1 VRILLASAWLA
12 IACSGQAPDLSLD
25 GPVVVGMPV
34 WLKVPAR
41 NTVENHY
48 PFHPGTPS
56 SFGCKQVEVRRDGQL
71 LPLIPGLAT
80 YPFNNPFDVGNP
92 CSSKLAMREV
102 NHPPRLPL
110 HLRFRFDRPGI
121 YEVRY
126 SPTGSM
132 SGLDGRTVWTEW
144 MRFEIKAQSP
154 GQRANWL
161 KEMSAR
167 PHMDSTELL
176 TDFLPSILGIPD
188 PASLQILGQY
198 LYHPDIEV
206 RQYAA
211 AGLTY
216 WPDAEADARVAE
228 WIRTRGPTDVM
239 LYFIDRPHDGP
250 ARNLDSIFES
260 TLPYL
265 LSDTPFLVSGAIE
278 AIRHLTYGTGL
289 EVTPEFRARAFKA
302 TIEAAP
308 HILALGDPVIRKRY
322 REVRSRI
329 GDPVKE

>member
-1 VRILLASAWLA
+1 MRVLLVSAWMA
-12 IACSGQAPDLSLD
+12 MACSGQAPDLSLD
-25 GPVVVGMPV
+25 GPAAVGMPV

-80 YPFNNPFDVGNP
+80 HPFNNPFDLGNP
-92 CSSKLAMREV
+92 CSSVVAMREV

-110 HLRFRFDRPGI
+110 HLRYRFDRPGI

-126 SPTGSM
+126 SPTSSM
-132 SGLDGRTVWTEW
+132 NYPHAHAVWTEW
-144 MRFEIKAQSP
+144 MRFEIKPQSP

-161 KEMSAR
+161 REMSAR
-167 PHMDSTELL
+167 APTDATELL
-176 TDFLPSILGIPD
+176 ADFLPSILGIPD
-188 PASLQILGQY
+188 PASLDILGRY
-198 LYHPDIEV
+198 LYHPDINV
-206 RQYAA
+206 RHHAA

-216 WPDAEADARVAE
+216 WPDAEADAMAAE

-239 LYFIDRPHDGP
+239 LYFVDRPHDGP

-260 TLPYL
+260 TLPFL
-265 LSDTPFLVSGAIE
+265 LSDSPFLVSGAIE
-278 AIRHLTYGTGL
+278 AIRQLTDGARL
-289 EVTPEFRARAFKA
+289 QVTPQF
-302 TIEAAP
+302 P
-308 HILALGDPVIRKRY
+308 HPCLQSGR
-322 REVRSRI
+322 RSRS
-329 GDPVKE
+329 PTSWH